1 MVSLRPVVAVS
12 GVVVVV
18 SHFSVSGW
26 LPVVPLG
33 SACIVSCV
41 FLLVAWVPRA
51 VSCTVSPRAA
61 LVTLSL
67 GIPFCCSP
75 FVVVSC

>member
-1 MVSLRPVVAVS
+1 MVSLRPVVDVS
-12 GVVVVV
+12 GVIVVV

-41 FLLVAWVPRA
+41 FLLVAWVPDA
-51 VSCTVSPRAA
+51 VSCVVSPRAA
-61 LVTLSL
+61 LGTFSW
-67 GIPFCCSP
+67 GIPLCCSS
-75 FVVVSC
+75 FVVASC